1 MRIPLGV
8 ITALLAVFMGAE
20 TRAGG
25 LDRLSFLLGSQQLG
39 ATEHFEEFNPGV
51 FADWLRPDG
60 IGLSLGA

>member
-20 TRAGG
+20 ARADGP
-25 LDRLSFLLGSQQLG
+25 DRLSFLLGSRHLG